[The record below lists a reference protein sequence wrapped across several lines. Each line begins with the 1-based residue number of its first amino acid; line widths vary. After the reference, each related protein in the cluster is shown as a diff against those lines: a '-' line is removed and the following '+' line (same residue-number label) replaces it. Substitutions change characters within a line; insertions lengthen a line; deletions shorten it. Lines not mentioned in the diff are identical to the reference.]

1 MVTYKT
7 STPCHR
13 STFFEGQPQDRRTG
27 KTRTQES
34 ILCSVLPKQSRV
46 FNCVWNHPLNYISD
60 REQLVLMQMGK
71 LWRSKEDKLCMDYDP
86 GFPCF
91 ASEQVWES
99 WSPHLGVVPCRRIGF
114 RTRSPWARYHSND
127 SVSQFLTF
135 SVCGQ
140 RVNPLKVL
148 EWALAGIR
156 FCNFMCPVLGLQSEP
171 PLVFPLCICT
181 RVWKPDSCPSCGC
194 LLCGIFPL
202 SLFQSHVL
210 CFWFSFCAL
219 QPHGF
224 SSLAWA
230 YHTAAASGPLLETPF
245 TCSWTR

>member
-1 MVTYKT
+1 MTLVFLALLL
-7 STPCHR
+7 SR
-13 STFFEGQPQDRRTG
+13 SGRVEVPTWEWFHVEPPGSG
-27 KTRTQES
+27 S
-34 ILCSVLPKQSRV
+34 IWV
-46 FNCVWNHPLNYISD
+46 
-60 REQLVLMQMGK
+60 
-71 LWRSKEDKLCMDYDP
+71 
-86 GFPCF
+86 
-91 ASEQVWES
+91 
-99 WSPHLGVVPCRRIGF
+99 
-114 RTRSPWARYHSND
+114 ARYHPND
-127 SVSQFLTF
+127 SVSQFLTS

-171 PLVFPLCICT
+171 PLVFPLCIRT
-181 RVWKPDSCPSCGC
+181 QVWKPDSCPSCGC